1 MGSAILM
8 LGEGEG
14 APGCC
19 RRTQPEISFLHIML
33 ASGWREDGS
42 SDKGAGN
49 AEANCLYTTLK
60 SL

>member
-42 SDKGAGN
+42 FWWGLGAGN
-49 AEANCLYTTLK
+49 AEVNCTQH
-60 SL
+60 